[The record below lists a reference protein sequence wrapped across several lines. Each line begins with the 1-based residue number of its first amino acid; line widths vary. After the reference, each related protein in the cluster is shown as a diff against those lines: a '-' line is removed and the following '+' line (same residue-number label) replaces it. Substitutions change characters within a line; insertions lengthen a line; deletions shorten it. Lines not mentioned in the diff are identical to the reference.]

1 MESDSTVFTE
11 SWATHRSAWTT
22 NTLDADKLF
31 RAVIMG
37 ILVLE
42 SSGSNGSEV
51 SAVLAT
57 QVNRHDHA
65 RVKSGQ
71 NEQWPNHRRFLSD
84 RDVNQS
90 YAHYGDAWSCQRPGN
105 NDELGDWEYSEED
118 QKDESARGSGQN
130 MTARAHER

>member
-1 MESDSTVFTE
+1 MESDSTGVTE
-11 SWATHRSAWTT
+11 SWATHRSAWRA
-22 NTLDADKLF
+22 NKLDVDKLF

-37 ILVLE
+37 ILVRG

-57 QVNRHDHA
+57 QENRHDHA

-71 NEQWPNHRRFLSD
+71 NEQWPNHRRFQRD

-105 NDELGDWEYSEED
+105 NDELGDWEHSEED
-118 QKDESARGSGQN
+118 QKDESARG
-130 MTARAHER
+130 T